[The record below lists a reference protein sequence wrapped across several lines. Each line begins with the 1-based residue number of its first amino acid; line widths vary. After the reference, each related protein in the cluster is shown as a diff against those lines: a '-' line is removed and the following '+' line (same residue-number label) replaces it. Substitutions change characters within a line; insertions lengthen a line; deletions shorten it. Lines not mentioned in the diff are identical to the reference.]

1 MKEYNDDCVFI
12 NSLDDGTSY
21 CAGFEDHPP
30 WPRCKGYVE
39 FYIILLIM
47 TLVSSWRCRFPG
59 VSFNSEG
66 HALVRGDPEGNSER
80 KTQHHENTVNKQSR

>member
-1 MKEYNDDCVFI
+1 
-12 NSLDDGTSY
+12 
-21 CAGFEDHPP
+21 
-30 WPRCKGYVE
+30 
-39 FYIILLIM
+39 M